1 MSAQLGAL
9 LDLALRWTHFAAALV
24 WIGHNYVNVVLTPRF
39 VPIAAADF
47 APGASNAELESRL
60 RKEHGMFRYAALIT
74 WIAGALMLWR
84 SGLLWDAVT
93 LRGYAAVIGT
103 GAWIGTVMVLNL
115 FLVLWPHQK
124 KVLGLIPADPEE
136 RARCA
141 RITFLSSRTN
151 TILSIPLLFFM
162 GAASHGAALF

>member
-1 MSAQLGAL
+1 MAELGSFV
-9 LDLALRWTHFAAALV
+9 DLALRWTHFAAALV

-39 VPIAAADF
+39 VPLSPADF
-47 APGASNAELESRL
+47 APGAAGAELESRL
-60 RKEHGMFRYAALIT
+60 RKEHGTFRYAALVT
-74 WIAGALMLWR
+74 WIAGALLLWR
-84 SGLLWDAVT
+84 SGHLWDAMA
-93 LRGYAAVIGT
+93 LKGYAAVIGT
-103 GAWIGTVMVLNL
+103 GAWIGTIMVANL
-115 FLVLWPHQK
+115 FFVLWPHQK
-124 KVLGLIPADPEE
+124 KVLGFVPASPEE

>member
-1 MSAQLGAL
+1 MSGQFGVF
-9 LDLALRWTHFAAALV
+9 LDLALRWTHFAAALI

-39 VPIAAADF
+39 VPIRPADF
-47 APGASNAELESRL
+47 APGASSAELESRL
-60 RKEHGMFRYAALIT
+60 RKEHGTFRYAALVT

-84 SGLLWDAVT
+84 SGHLLDAVM
-93 LRGYAAVIGT
+93 LHGYAAVIGT
-103 GAWIGTVMVLNL
+103 GAWIATFMVLNL

-124 KVLGLIPADPEE
+124 KVLGLVPAGPEE

-151 TILSIPLLFFM
+151 TILSIPVLFFM
-162 GAASHGAALF
+162 GAATHGAALF

>member
-1 MSAQLGAL
+1 MVTQLGPL
-9 LDLALRWTHFAAALV
+9 FDLVLRWTHIAGALV

-39 VPIAAADF
+39 VPLEAADF
-47 APGASNAELESRL
+47 APGAGSADLESRL
-60 RKEHGMFRYAALIT
+60 RKEHGTFRFAALVT
-74 WIAGALMLWR
+74 WTAGALMLWR
-84 SGLLWDAVT
+84 SGQLWDAVT
-93 LRGYAAVIGT
+93 LQGYAAVIGT
-103 GAWIGTVMVLNL
+103 GAWIGTLMVLNL

-124 KVLGLIPADPEE
+124 KVLGLVPASPEE

-162 GAASHGAALF
+162 AAATHGAALF

>member
-1 MSAQLGAL
+1 MGAEFDAL
-9 LDLALRWTHFAAALV
+9 IDLALRWTHFAGALV
-24 WIGHNYVNVVLTPRF
+24 WIGHNYVNVVMVPRF
-39 VPIAAADF
+39 VPLAPADF
-47 APGASNAELESRL
+47 APGAQSTELDSRL
-60 RKEHGMFRYAALIT
+60 KKEHGTFRYAALVT
-74 WIAGALMLWR
+74 WIAGALLLYR
-84 SGLLWDAVT
+84 SSHLWDAVT
-93 LRGYAAVIGT
+93 LHGYSAVIGA
-103 GAWIGTVMVLNL
+103 GAWIGTIMVLNL

-124 KVLGLIPADPEE
+124 KVLGFVPASPEE

>member
-1 MSAQLGAL
+1 MAGELGAL

-39 VPIAAADF
+39 VPPDPADF
-47 APGASNAELESRL
+47 AAGAAGGALDSRL
-60 RKEHGMFRYAALIT
+60 RKEHGVFRYAALVT
-74 WIAGALMLWR
+74 WVAGALMLWR
-84 SGLLWDAVT
+84 SGRLWDAAT
-93 LRGYAAVIGT
+93 LQGYTAVIGM

-124 KVLGLIPADPEE
+124 KVLGFVPASPEE

-141 RITFLSSRTN
+141 RVTFLSSRTN

>member
-1 MSAQLGAL
+1 MADPGAMLDLLLRWFHFTGAL
-9 LDLALRWTHFAAALV
+9 I

-39 VPIAAADF
+39 VPLTPADF
-47 APGASNAELESRL
+47 AGGAESPGLESRL
-60 RKEHGMFRYAALIT
+60 KREHGTFRYAALVT
-74 WIAGALMLWR
+74 WLSGALMLWK
-84 SGLLWDAVT
+84 SGRLWDAMT
-93 LRGYAAVIGT
+93 LSGYDAVIGA
-103 GAWIGTVMVLNL
+103 GAWIGTLMVLNL

-124 KVLGLIPADPEE
+124 KVLGFVPASPQE

-162 GAASHGAALF
+162 GAASHAPALF